1 MQNLFN
7 RIIESDN
14 RKFQIIIHVLNALG
28 ILISIGVMIYAW
40 RTGILKDID
49 KFQDFMNRFGKSAA
63 LIFILFQI
71 MQVIIP
77 IIPGGITC
85 LGGVILF
92 GPWMGFVYNYVS
104 ICIGSIIVFFIG
116 RKYGTPLIIAIF
128 GEKAYNKYIKIL
140 TKKNRFDNVFAAL
153 IFFPIAPDDMLCYIA
168 GTTKIKFK
176 KYFWIIILG
185 KPMSIAL
192 YSLGL
197 EVLFKKLIL
206 RI

>member
-14 RKFQIIIHVLNALG
+14 RKFQIIIHVLNVIG

-104 ICIGSIIVFFIG
+104 ICIGSIIVFFNG
-116 RKYGTPLIIAIF
+116 RK
-128 GEKAYNKYIKIL
+128 
-140 TKKNRFDNVFAAL
+140 
-153 IFFPIAPDDMLCYIA
+153 
-168 GTTKIKFK
+168 
-176 KYFWIIILG
+176 
-185 KPMSIAL
+185 
-192 YSLGL
+192 
-197 EVLFKKLIL
+197 
-206 RI
+206 